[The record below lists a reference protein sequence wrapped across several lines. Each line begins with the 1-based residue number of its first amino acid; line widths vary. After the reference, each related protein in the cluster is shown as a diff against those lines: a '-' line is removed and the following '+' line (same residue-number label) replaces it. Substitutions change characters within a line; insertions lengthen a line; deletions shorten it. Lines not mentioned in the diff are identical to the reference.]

1 VTPLS
6 TWRLIVKDLRLG
18 PRSPVF
24 LYAIALPIVMTFL
37 IAGVFGS
44 LLEPVPRLAIADLG
58 ESQVTSAAS
67 GLRGV
72 EVTVVSDAAELISRV
87 EIHDFD
93 AGLVLPAGFD
103 TAAAAGED
111 PGAVLYMSG
120 SSLAGT
126 RLVLVAV
133 VADLIDGVTGAVP
146 AVDVVVTRIGD
157 DDVVPIGDRLVPM
170 MVFYAAMIAGLFLP
184 AASLLE
190 ERESGTI
197 DALLVSPVQMGDVL
211 VAKGVVAT
219 GLATTM
225 AMVTLGLNDAFGGRP
240 FLLLLILVIGSAMLA
255 EFGLVLGMWA
265 KDANTLFTT
274 IKGGGIFIFLPVIFT
289 IWPNLPQWIPRLAP
303 TYYFLNPVYE
313 VGVLGA
319 GPGDVWVDIVV
330 AVAICVVMA
339 PLVMAYGRRVER
351 RLAIAL

>member
-1 VTPLS
+1 MTPLS
-6 TWRLIVKDLRLG
+6 TWRLIVKDLCLG

-24 LYAIALPIVMTFL
+24 LYSIALPIVMTLL

-44 LLEPVPRLAIADLG
+44 LLEPAPRLAIADLG
-58 ESQVTSAAS
+58 DSQVVSAA
-67 GLRGV
+67 LELQGV
-72 EVTVVSDAAELISRV
+72 EVTVVPDAAVLLSRV
-87 EIHDFD
+87 EAHDFD
-93 AGLVLPAGFD
+93 AGLVLPSGFD
-103 TAAAAGED
+103 PAVAAGED
-111 PGAVLYMSG
+111 PDALLYVSG

-126 RLVLVAV
+126 RLVLVSAV
-133 VADLIDGVTGAVP
+133 AGLIDGVTGAVP

-157 DDVVPIGDRLVPM
+157 EGFVPIGDRLVPM
-170 MVFYAAMIAGLFLP
+170 MVFYAAMVAGLFLP

-197 DALLVSPVQMGDVL
+197 DALLVSPVRMGDVL
-211 VAKGVVAT
+211 VAKGAVAT

-225 AMVTLGLNDAFGGRP
+225 AMVTLGLNGAYGGRP
-240 FLLLLILVIGSAMLA
+240 FLLLLILGIGSAMLA

-265 KDANTLFTT
+265 KDANTLFTA

-330 AVAICVVMA
+330 AVAICLVMA
-339 PLVMAYGRRVER
+339 PLVIAYGRRVER
-351 RLAIAL
+351 RLAVAL